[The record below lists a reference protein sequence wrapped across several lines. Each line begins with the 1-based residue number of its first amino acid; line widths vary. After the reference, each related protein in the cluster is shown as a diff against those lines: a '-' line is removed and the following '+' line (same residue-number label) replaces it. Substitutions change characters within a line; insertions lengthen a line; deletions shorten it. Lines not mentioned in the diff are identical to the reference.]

1 MSIKPSTASTITTA
15 LLIALA
21 VMATI
26 ALLVTLNTTIV
37 ILEAQADIIDDRLT
51 KYPLGKYVSTSDEYN
66 RVFNESF
73 SGHIISRSDRLATQ
87 EVTIRNDLGEE
98 RTLYVK
104 WLNLSVDGGRP

>member
-1 MSIKPSTASTITTA
+1 MITKLPTA
-15 LLIALA
+15 LLVALSALVIIVVFAA
-21 VMATI
+21 VDI
-26 ALLVTLNTTIV
+26 TTDIF
-37 ILEAQADIIDDRLT
+37 ESHADTIDDRLT

-104 WLNLSVDGGRP
+104 WLNLSADGGR

>member
-1 MSIKPSTASTITTA
+1 MSVKLEIATPA

-21 VMATI
+21 AMVVVAI
-26 ALLVTLNTTIV
+26 FV
-37 ILEAQADIIDDRLT
+37 ILPVTIYLFEAQVDTIDDRLT

-73 SGHIISRSDRLATQ
+73 SGHIIAQSDRLATQ
-87 EVTIRNDLGEE
+87 EVTIRDHGEE
-98 RTLYVK
+98 RTLNVK